1 MENNNN
7 LDKNKMA
14 DKKRINVYLPEA
26 LIESVDEYSKEFGVT
41 RSGMLGFIIKQ
52 YVDQQE
58 VIKLGKIADLS
69 EELKKI
75 IEQNK

>member
-1 MENNNN
+1 MNTNNNE
-7 LDKNKMA
+7 KNKMA

-26 LIESVDEYSKEFGVT
+26 LIDNVDEYAKEFGVT

-58 VIKLGKIADLS
+58 VIKLGKIADLG

-75 IEQNK
+75 IAEQK

>member
-1 MENNNN
+1 MENNNI
-7 LDKNKMA
+7 DKNKMA

-26 LIESVDEYSKEFGVT
+26 LINYVDEHAKEFGVN

-58 VIKLGKIADLS
+58 VIKLSKIADLG
-69 EELKKI
+69 EELKKL
-75 IEQNK
+75 IEENK

>member
-1 MENNNN
+1 MKNNDNNN
-7 LDKNKMA
+7 LA
-14 DKKRINVYLPEA
+14 DKKRVNVYLPEA
-26 LIESVDEYSKEFGVT
+26 LIDSVDQYAKEFGVT

-58 VIKLGKIADLS
+58 VIKLSKLSDLG
-69 EELKKI
+69 EEIKKL